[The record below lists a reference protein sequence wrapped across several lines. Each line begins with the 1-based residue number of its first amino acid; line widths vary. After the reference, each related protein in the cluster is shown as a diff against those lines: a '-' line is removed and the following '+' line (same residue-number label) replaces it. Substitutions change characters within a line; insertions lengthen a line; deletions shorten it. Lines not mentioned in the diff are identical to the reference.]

1 MKKTNTTKENGT
13 SVVID
18 FNYRELNNEERIR
31 QAVKDMEIIYSSDE
45 PPVMPTTLPRFV
57 NAYLWDTPAF
67 YKPGYSQ
74 AVLPA
79 AAVQMDDV
87 TFKHTNKL
95 YYPAKIPGLV
105 ISDSGNGK
113 NGLAEIFN
121 VILYDLIMESQ
132 ENMDREVEVKEHNSQ
147 LGANTKRKAIPDDL
161 VQRIVFPD
169 TTGAGLAHQMKV
181 NHGLPCFM
189 ECKEI
194 EDLYKFKNG
203 AGGISPLV
211 LLREADDRDGRIR
224 QRRVGEKSVTVDVP
238 FHLNYC
244 VSATPEA
251 ACSFFKNDMT
261 KGGLNRQEIAFI
273 PPQPIGN
280 DEPEFGDYDERYTKR
295 LQPFIDNLKKAREH
309 ADDKGRIDCK
319 QAVKLIKELK
329 KECAAYAQATQDNT
343 WDKLTHR
350 GLTHALLKACVLYV
364 ANGCKWEPAI
374 ETFIRWSFHF
384 CLWSKLAVFGDK
396 IREAENKVKISAKP
410 GKPNLLWLITS
421 NIFTLNDAMTMRKN
435 QGMDNSEKATKNMIN
450 VWATRQWV
458 KRLED
463 GKYEKLEYKI

>member
-1 MKKTNTTKENGT
+1 
-13 SVVID
+13 
-18 FNYRELNNEERIR
+18 
-31 QAVKDMEIIYSSDE
+31 
-45 PPVMPTTLPRFV
+45 
-57 NAYLWDTPAF
+57 
-67 YKPGYSQ
+67 
-74 AVLPA
+74 
-79 AAVQMDDV
+79 
-87 TFKHTNKL
+87 
-95 YYPAKIPGLV
+95 
-105 ISDSGNGK
+105 
-113 NGLAEIFN
+113 
-121 VILYDLIMESQ
+121 
-132 ENMDREVEVKEHNSQ
+132 
-147 LGANTKRKAIPDDL
+147 
-161 VQRIVFPD
+161 
-169 TTGAGLAHQMKV
+169 
-181 NHGLPCFM
+181 
-189 ECKEI
+189 
-194 EDLYKFKNG
+194 
-203 AGGISPLV
+203 
-211 LLREADDRDGRIR
+211 
-224 QRRVGEKSVTVDVP
+224 
-238 FHLNYC
+238 
-244 VSATPEA
+244 
-251 ACSFFKNDMT
+251 MT

-273 PPQPIGN
+273 PPQLIGN